1 MRVNEMFYSIQG
13 EGYFT
18 GNAAVFIRLSGCNIR
33 CPFCDTRHIDY
44 CELIEEKIVDFA
56 SKYPSRLVVITGG
69 EPSLQLT
76 DSFVDKLHEIGKFVA
91 VETNGTRQ
99 LPHNV
104 DWITVSPKQAF
115 VGDAG
120 KILLKSANEVKV
132 VFDAVHEIND
142 YDICA
147 EHYYI
152 QPCDTGNFD
161 KNKEIVNN
169 CITFIK
175 QNPKWKLSLQTQKIL
190 NVQ

>member
-18 GNAAVFIRLSGCNIR
+18 GNAAVFIRLAGCNLR
-33 CPFCDTRHIDY
+33 CSFCDTQHHEY
-44 CELIEEKIVDFA
+44 CDLSEEDVVDFA
-56 SKYPSRLVVITGG
+56 EKCPSRLVVITGG

-76 DSFVDKLHEIGKFVA
+76 SGLVDKLHQIGKFVA
-91 VETNGTRQ
+91 VETNGTRE
-99 LPHNV
+99 LPTNV
-104 DWITVSPKQAF
+104 DWVTVSPKQAF

-120 KILLKSANEVKV
+120 EVVLKSANEVKV
-132 VFDAVHEIND
+132 VFDNVRAVND
-142 YDICA
+142 FGICA

-161 KNKEIVNN
+161 ENKEIVNN

-175 QNPKWKLSLQTQKIL
+175 QNPKWELSLQTQKIL